1 MRNVHRRD
9 AETQRDQNIGNFV
22 GSVCTDFRSL
32 FSSPRVSA
40 SLRLIFIALVFSGCS
55 IPNLEKPEC
64 TQSRDAVKR
73 FYSFHF
79 GNDMRP
85 SPDNLKVREQF
96 LTIELIKTL
105 AGSSET
111 KMDYFTA
118 TDDYPKAFRVG
129 ECKAE
134 SIDKTSFQVVL
145 LWRDDNRSEQK
156 EVYADTVKTGGK
168 WLINA
173 VSAVRP

>member
-22 GSVCTDFRSL
+22 GSVCTDLCSFLSSL
-32 FSSPRVSA
+32 RVSA

-55 IPNLEKPEC
+55 VPNLEKAEC

-85 SPDNLKVREQF
+85 SPENLKVREQF
-96 LTIELIKTL
+96 LTSELIKTL

-111 KMDYFTA
+111 NRNALQRHETVYTQF
-118 TDDYPKAFRVG
+118 
-129 ECKAE
+129 
-134 SIDKTSFQVVL
+134 FQDL
-145 LWRDDNRSEQK
+145 EYCNL
-156 EVYADTVKTGGK
+156 
-168 WLINA
+168 
-173 VSAVRP
+173 VSSRQ

>member
-1 MRNVHRRD
+1 MKLAVISNQLAVSGARKYFLFCLLLT
-9 AETQRDQNIGNFV
+9 AYCSLSC
-22 GSVCTDFRSL
+22 SV
-32 FSSPRVSA
+32 
-40 SLRLIFIALVFSGCS
+40 
-55 IPNLEKPEC
+55 PNLEKTEC

-96 LTIELIKTL
+96 LTSELIKTL
-105 AGSSET
+105 AGSSEV
-111 KMDYFTA
+111 KKDYFTA
-118 TDDYPKAFRVG
+118 TDDFPKAFRVG

-156 EVYADTVKTGGK
+156 EVNVDAVNTGGK

-173 VSAVRP
+173 VSAARP

>member
-1 MRNVHRRD
+1 MKNVHRRD
-9 AETQRDQNIGNFV
+9 VETQRDQNVGNFV
-22 GSVCTDFRSL
+22 GSVCTVLCSFLSSL
-32 FSSPRVSA
+32 RVSA

-55 IPNLEKPEC
+55 VPNLEKTEC
-64 TQSRDAVKR
+64 AQSRDAVKR

-85 SPDNLKVREQF
+85 SPETLKVREQF
-96 LTIELIKTL
+96 LTGELMKSL
-105 AGSSET
+105 AGSGDV
-111 KMDYFTA
+111 KKDYFTA

-156 EVYADTVKTGGK
+156 EVNVDAVNTGGK

-173 VSAVRP
+173 VSAIRP